1 MAGCRESDTLKS
13 TVRLPWLA
21 LLLAGGLLCG
31 PARVVVSAQ
40 PAVQQSGQ
48 LDANLTLFT
57 VLAAINAAGYDADL
71 DSPSNHPLRKA
82 VRQAVEARKPPSLA
96 RLKKLFE
103 ARRAWNWNA
112 ELGQYISY
120 ALSVSGPPD
129 FKPRFPPN
137 RMPPD
142 TVALEGLSAVLADF
156 YREAEIEDLWRR
168 SQPAFDQAIERYH
181 EPVTKALF
189 DANMYVRNPTS
200 GMAGRRFQ
208 VIIDLLGAPNQVHTR
223 SFADDY
229 FVVVTHGSRVRIE
242 EIRHAYLHYLLDPL
256 AIRYQQHLDPKKGL
270 GDLAHGSPLLNEAYK
285 NDFVLLAGMSL
296 VKAVEARIDRSL
308 GVKHVEQAMRE
319 GFILTAC
326 FYEALPA
333 YEKQEQALRLYLPTM
348 FDSIDVRA
356 EDARIAKV
364 EFVSKEQQRVV
375 KPAAPA
381 APPISELE
389 KSVALAESL
398 YEKRDLARA
407 REAYQEILRQ
417 TPQPGI
423 QAKAWFGLARIA
435 TLEKDPGR
443 AHEFFEKTLES
454 GPEPF
459 ERGWA
464 HVYLAR
470 LALAATDPD
479 PDVARR
485 HYQAA
490 LAVEGVSDGARKA
503 AQNEL
508 ARLQP

>member
-1 MAGCRESDTLKS
+1 M
-13 TVRLPWLA
+13 RLSLLA

-31 PARVVVSAQ
+31 PATVPLRAQ
-40 PAVQQSGQ
+40 TPPPAQGQ

-71 DSPSNHPLRKA
+71 DSPSNHPLRMA
-82 VRQAVEARKPPSLA
+82 VRQAVAARKPPSLE
-96 RLKKLFE
+96 RLKKLFQ

-129 FKPRFPPN
+129 FKPKFSPN

-142 TVALEGLSAVLADF
+142 TVALEGLSPVLADF
-156 YREAEIEDLWRR
+156 YREAGIEDLWQR
-168 SQPAFDQAIERYH
+168 SQPAFEEVIGRYH
-181 EPVTKALF
+181 EQTAKAIF
-189 DANMYVRNPTS
+189 EANMYLRNPTS

-229 FVVVTHGSRVRIE
+229 YVVVTHGPRARIE

-256 AIRYQQHLDPKKGL
+256 AIRFQQHLEPKRGL

-285 NDFVLLAGMSL
+285 NDFVLLAGMSWG
-296 VKAVEARIDRSL
+296 KAGEAGLDRSL
-308 GVKHVEQAMRE
+308 GAKHVEQAMRE

-333 YEKQEQALRLYLPTM
+333 YEKQEQALRLYLPAM
-348 FDSIDVRA
+348 FDAIDVRK

-381 APPISELE
+381 APPMSGME
-389 KSVALAESL
+389 KALAEAEAL

-407 REAYQEILRQ
+407 RAAYQQILSQ
-417 TPQPGI
+417 GPAPGVH
-423 QAKAWFGLARIA
+423 AKAWFGLARIA
-435 TLEKDPGR
+435 ALEKDPGR
-443 AHEFFEKTLES
+443 AIEFFEKTLEA

-470 LALAATDPD
+470 LALAASEPD
-479 PDVARR
+479 TEAARR

-503 AQNEL
+503 AQSEL